1 MAVWNISLV
10 NWRSGALLLFL
21 VLLIGACGGNGAPE
35 STSTRAAAP
44 TTAVPPSETAASTA
58 TSPPPATADQ
68 ASSGGGDSLGLDE
81 ALEQVIELY
90 NEMLVLL
97 SVVTDETSAVAAVD
111 GLSRIS
117 KQVEDLEEQ
126 MGEYSEAEVTG
137 AALFGR
143 FQSFRQAIASEF
155 NRISADPT
163 ALELVSEALENAN

>member
-10 NWRSGALLLFL
+10 NWRWGALLLFS

-35 STSTRAAAP
+35 STSTRVAAP
-44 TTAVPPSETAASTA
+44 ATAVPPSETTASTA
-58 TSPPPATADQ
+58 TSPPPAT

-143 FQSFRQAIASEF
+143 FRSFRQAIASEF